1 MLNISKILY
10 LLKYNFFM
18 KKNETKFY
26 SNIYRAQNNFLKL
39 KNEKSNQTKI
49 DKFNISRNSFSKNKN
64 KTLSNYNI
72 YKNSSIKSI
81 YNIRAILENSEKFDI
96 NFIPRNLSK
105 ELMKDIKSKIY
116 SSETLD
122 KKNNTK
128 TILRLY
134 LAQIKNQKIDFIKN
148 KFLLGQKNYYK
159 RFVQKDDFDSAW
171 FDSKN
176 INPCLINNSKRYHF
190 IKDLNENS
198 SNSLFQNIN
207 NSCNK
212 NNTFRINYSMKIK
225 EKNCNTPN
233 YIKRLTKLLFIN
245 KNNNRTKNSNIIKK
259 TKENEYNK
267 NKPEYNEENKSNKK
281 EKIIDDN
288 YNEYLKDISSSN
300 SNKSKSDKKNINN
313 KNHKVIIKTLK
324 PIKKGFLLIDKSE
337 TNKDISSNKIIK
349 NIKKLFEYKR
359 PISIIRK
366 NNDDINKS
374 IAIENY
380 FLRNKI
386 VH

>member
-324 PIKKGFLLIDKSE
+324 PIKKGFLLNDKSE

>member
-1 MLNISKILY
+1 
-10 LLKYNFFM
+10 M

-128 TILRLY
+128 TIRRLY

-207 NSCNK
+207 SSCNK

-225 EKNCNTPN
+225 EKSCNTPN

-267 NKPEYNEENKSNKK
+267 IKPEYNEENKSNKK

-313 KNHKVIIKTLK
+313 KNHKVIIKALK
-324 PIKKGFLLIDKSE
+324 PIKKGFLLNDKSE

>member
-1 MLNISKILY
+1 
-10 LLKYNFFM
+10 
-18 KKNETKFY
+18 
-26 SNIYRAQNNFLKL
+26 
-39 KNEKSNQTKI
+39 
-49 DKFNISRNSFSKNKN
+49 
-64 KTLSNYNI
+64 
-72 YKNSSIKSI
+72 
-81 YNIRAILENSEKFDI
+81 
-96 NFIPRNLSK
+96 
-105 ELMKDIKSKIY
+105 MKDIKSKIY

-128 TILRLY
+128 TIRRLY

-207 NSCNK
+207 SSCNK

-225 EKNCNTPN
+225 EKSCNTPN

-267 NKPEYNEENKSNKK
+267 IKPEYNEENKSNKK

-324 PIKKGFLLIDKSE
+324 PIKKGFLLNDKSE

>member
-1 MLNISKILY
+1 
-10 LLKYNFFM
+10 M

-128 TILRLY
+128 TIRRLY

-207 NSCNK
+207 SSCNK

-225 EKNCNTPN
+225 EKSCNTPN

-267 NKPEYNEENKSNKK
+267 IKPEYNEENKSNKK

-324 PIKKGFLLIDKSE
+324 PIKKGFLLNDKSE

-374 IAIENY
+374 IVLENY

-386 VH
+386 VLEKRELK